1 MDERTRVTIP
11 KKTQSKLR
19 RRLQTKRCLSSHFPC
34 PVLITLRQTYTCPH
48 SSVGCPYNGPL
59 KPADHLASCPYE
71 SLKDFFSINNARMA
85 SLTEQNILLRHRVE
99 ALETTNHQMRKES
112 MAVSTVLGPWYRV
125 ACSGISGRLPGTSS
139 LAHRAGVVSSG
150 GVTGTTS
157 NQDAALSTPGPLST
171 EDAQDAFASYFPTEE
186 QSTSRPAIGGL
197 GHRSTASMPVNNAG
211 QELSATTPGLTGQA
225 TTPPTHPFYARSGG
239 FMGNPA
245 TSACSTSTAS
255 LIAPLD
261 TSSGSVERTLVS
273 LRESILNLAQGV
285 DSIGRRGEIALA
297 NETLRL
303 GEEMMSVR
311 GQMHGLRMQVHG
323 MLMEL
328 NGATMR
334 GMPGQSGEDGVQPW
348 AGAPFP
354 HMMPPPHMS
363 FMPLPSATQR
373 PPGMFGAGQSI
384 TKL

>member
-1 MDERTRVTIP
+1 M
-11 KKTQSKLR
+11 
-19 RRLQTKRCLSSHFPC
+19 
-34 PVLITLRQTYTCPH
+34 
-48 SSVGCPYNGPL
+48 
-59 KPADHLASCPYE
+59 KPEDHLASCPYE

-99 ALETTNHQMRKES
+99 ALETTMSQLRKES

-125 ACSGISGRLPGTSS
+125 ASSGMSGRLPGTSAS
-139 LAHRAGVVSSG
+139 LPHRASVTSSSG
-150 GVTGTTS
+150 VHGTTS
-157 NQDAALSTPGPLST
+157 SQDALSTPGTLST
-171 EDAQDAFASYFPTEE
+171 EDARDAFASYFPTEE
-186 QSTSRPAIGGL
+186 QATSRTGL
-197 GHRSTASMPVNNAG
+197 GHRSTSSMPVNTAG
-211 QELSATTPGLTGQA
+211 QELSATNPSSTGQS
-225 TTPPTHPFYARSGG
+225 TTPPAHPFYARNGG
-239 FMGNPA
+239 FMGNPS
-245 TSACSTSTAS
+245 TSAYSTSTAS

-328 NGATMR
+328 NGAAMR
-334 GMPGQSGEDGVQPW
+334 GMPGQSGEEGQPW
-348 AGAPFP
+348 PGAPFP
-354 HMMPPPHMS
+354 HMMPPPHLP
-363 FMPLPSATQR
+363 FMPPPPAAQR